1 MPFLPPADATEA
13 ELQTTFE
20 KEIAFWGYLPNY
32 ARVFAHRPEVLNGFR
47 TLQGAI
53 RSGFDA
59 RLYELATL
67 AASRTLTST
76 YCSLAHAKA
85 LVDRFYSKEDVLR
98 IVTTPEESALTPGE
112 VLLMEFAAKVARDA
126 TSVQP
131 ADVEALSKSGFTPVE
146 IFGIAATAAARS
158 FFAKLLDALGAEP
171 DAALTGLGPELV
183 AELTV
188 GRPIA
193 AGG

>member
-1 MPFLPPADATEA
+1 
-13 ELQTTFE
+13 
-20 KEIAFWGYLPNY
+20 
-32 ARVFAHRPEVLNGFR
+32 
-47 TLQGAI
+47 
-53 RSGFDA
+53 
-59 RLYELATL
+59 
-67 AASRTLTST
+67 
-76 YCSLAHAKA
+76 
-85 LVDRFYSKEDVLR
+85 VDRFYSKEDVLR